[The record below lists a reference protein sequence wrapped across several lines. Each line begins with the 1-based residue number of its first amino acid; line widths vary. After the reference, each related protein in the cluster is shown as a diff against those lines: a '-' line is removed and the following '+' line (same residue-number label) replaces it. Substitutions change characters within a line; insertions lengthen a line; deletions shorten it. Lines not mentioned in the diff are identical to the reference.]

1 MKKQEQ
7 DIMKNKNKV
16 VRRNNI
22 YDKDEKFQLSTLG
35 KMLIFLGPFMIG
47 LIIFTIYPF
56 INACLMSVKE
66 NYSVL
71 KDTFDQF
78 GIANYEKIFGDKQ
91 FKTAIVNTAKY
102 VAIVVP
108 ISMALSIVVAVL
120 LNNTKRF
127 KGLLQTAYF
136 LPLVTSTA
144 AISLVFK
151 FMFQNKYGLI
161 NQILIALGSK
171 SINFLGSKVWSK
183 LVIYVFGIWNA
194 MPLTI
199 ILLLAGLQNIDPQYY
214 TAAKV
219 DGAKPMDIFFNITIP
234 LLAPTIFLTLIVN
247 SISAFKVFDIIF
259 QLIGDTTN
267 AKALGSFTL
276 IYYIYAKM
284 AEFKYGQASAAAMI
298 LLLIISIFTFLQNWV
313 KKKTSFID

>member
-1 MKKQEQ
+1 MANKAGKK
-7 DIMKNKNKV
+7 K
-16 VRRNNI
+16 RRA

-35 KMLIFLGPFMIG
+35 KMIIFLGPFMVG

-56 INACLMSVKE
+56 INACLMSFKE
-66 NYSVL
+66 NYSIL

-78 GIANYEKIFGDKQ
+78 GIANYTKIFSDKQ
-91 FKTAIVNTAKY
+91 FKIAITNTAKY

-108 ISMALSIVVAVL
+108 ISLALSIVIAVL
-120 LNNTKRF
+120 LNNTKKF

-151 FMFQNKYGLI
+151 FIFQNKYGLV
-161 NQILIALGSK
+161 NQLLLSLGQN
-171 SINFLGSKVWSK
+171 SINFLGSKSWSK
-183 LVIYVFGIWNA
+183 IVLYIFGIWNS

-219 DGAKPMDIFFNITIP
+219 DGAKPLDIFFNITIP
-234 LLAPTIFLTLIVN
+234 LLAPTIFLTLIMN
-247 SISAFKVFDIIF
+247 SISAFKVFDMVF
-259 QLIGDTTN
+259 QLIGDTNT
-267 AKALGSFTL
+267 AKALGCYTI

-284 AEFKYGQASAAAMI
+284 GEFKYGYASAAAMI
-298 LLLIISIFTFLQNWV
+298 LLLIISIFTFLQNVV
-313 KKKTSFID
+313 KKKTSYID

>member
-1 MKKQEQ
+1 MANKR
-7 DIMKNKNKV
+7 KN
-16 VRRNNI
+16 I
-22 YDKDEKFQLSTLG
+22 TYDKDEKFQASTLL
-35 KMLIFLGPFMIG
+35 KMLIFIGPFILG
-47 LIIFTIYPF
+47 LIVFTIYPF

-66 NYSVL
+66 GYSIL
-71 KDTFDQF
+71 KDTYDSF
-78 GIANYEKIFGDKQ
+78 GFANYTKIFSDKQ
-91 FKTAIVNTAKY
+91 FKIAIVNTAKY

-108 ISMALSIVVAVL
+108 ISMCLSIVVAVL
-120 LNNTKRF
+120 LNNTKKF
-127 KGLLQTAYF
+127 KALLQTAYF

-161 NQILIALGSK
+161 NQILQMLGSS
-171 SINFLGSKVWSK
+171 SINFLGSKSWSK
-183 LVIYVFGIWNA
+183 IVIYVFGIWNS

-199 ILLLAGLQNIDPQYY
+199 ILLLAGLQNIDAQYY

-219 DGAKPMDIFFNITIP
+219 DGAKPLDIFFNITIP

-247 SISAFKVFDIIF
+247 SISAFKVFDIVF
-259 QLIGDTTN
+259 QLIGDTNN

-284 AEFKYGQASAAAMI
+284 GEFKYGHASAAAMV
-298 LLLIISIFTFLQNWV
+298 LLAIIAAFTFLQNLI
-313 KKKTSFID
+313 KKKTTYID